1 MGVLERGLMLTAEL
15 ISEFLPQ
22 FCPKTNL
29 YRCTDG
35 DTTWYLLITV
45 ASAESLGNLLGI
57 PVNMLHLPQTVDVFL
72 SDENA
77 VVLDADSNPANGL
90 TALCRIDGCSSHE
103 AALSAM
109 GYESIY

>member
-1 MGVLERGLMLTAEL
+1 MHTAEL

-22 FCPKTNL
+22 FCPETNH

-57 PVNMLHLPQTVDVFL
+57 PVNMLHLPKTVDVFL
-72 SDENA
+72 SDEKA
-77 VVLDADSNPANGL
+77 VVLDADLNPANGL
-90 TALCRIDGCSSHE
+90 TPLCRMDECSSHQ

-109 GYESIY
+109 GYESISSS